1 MLLGSNAVKSSIPWA
16 VKWVLDHQKLNATLR
31 TRFRSR
37 NICGLRGDCNQGYR
51 SICLKAS
58 CAPLFAKTA
67 RGPHSKPERCS
78 RLSLWNGFLPPAKQ
92 AILNEIQLWPSQSS
106 VFCTPSPTTSSCF
119 TTAVLKC
126 LVLAPGRFSQPPISF
141 FMAATVILALLT
153 MLTAVL
159 ACYMWFNWVPAFS
172 LKAPEHWP

>member
-1 MLLGSNAVKSSIPWA
+1 MLWSLRSLELWSEFWITKSWM
-16 VKWVLDHQKLNATLR
+16 LH
-31 TRFRSR
+31 
-37 NICGLRGDCNQGYR
+37 CGPVSGLETSVGYVAIAIEINRGYR

-92 AILNEIQLWPSQSS
+92 AILNKIQLWPSQSP
-106 VFCTPSPTTSSCF
+106 VFCTPSPTTSSCY